1 MKVMLGQEGLHGWI
15 DRKACSY
22 KYGIEFYL
30 PDATDITSGNRE
42 DIAFS
47 LFVTSVKEDSLAHA
61 AGIKSQDKIVGAGDL
76 LVSDQLKNVSLAEL
90 MQEIANAPA
99 AQILVQ
105 IKHLDSDDIVQ
116 ITMQTP
122 ENKEFVASL
131 NWSGFRQKQW
141 SFKLSAIDKAY
152 KLLAFLPRGQTTEN
166 KKQAVVFLI
175 LLVGILTVVR
185 CLAKFYQGYMAHKV
199 MQVAVKRLR
208 EDTFSHAIE
217 MPMGYFSRERP
228 TDTVSRIIRDTNQ
241 VSGSIKIMLG
251 RALREPLNALV
262 MMIFAMLLSWQL
274 VLLFLCAAPL
284 VLGLVGFFGKKMKK
298 ATKKSLEAGS
308 QMLSKLQAAMN
319 GLKVV
324 KVYNQQEY
332 ERKSFQLINNTLLK
346 QLLKRAKIDAAI
358 TPTLEILGMFGAAL
372 ALIVG
377 VSWVTEN
384 RMESSEFFALLILMG
399 AAAEAVRK
407 SSSVWN
413 KIQEANA
420 AAERVFAI
428 VDQPL
433 EKELPDAYELK
444 PLTKKMEF
452 VDITFTYPGEKSP
465 VLRKVNLSIQAGH
478 NVAIVGPNGSGKT
491 TLANLIPRFY
501 DPDSG
506 QILIDG
512 KDISAAT
519 IKSLRSQIA
528 MVTQNIV
535 TFNDSVMANIAYGKS
550 SATMDQIIEAS
561 KRAHTH
567 EFITALPK
575 GYDTMIGEQGTG
587 LSGGQLQRIVIAR
600 AILKDPAILIFDE
613 ATSQVDADSEAK
625 IHDAI
630 EEIMRDR
637 TSFIIAHRFSTV
649 ITADIIVVMEN
660 GQIIAQGTHDQLM
673 DSCQLYRSLYKTQL
687 VKTQN

>member
-1 MKVMLGQEGLHGWI
+1 
-15 DRKACSY
+15 
-22 KYGIEFYL
+22 
-30 PDATDITSGNRE
+30 
-42 DIAFS
+42 
-47 LFVTSVKEDSLAHA
+47 
-61 AGIKSQDKIVGAGDL
+61 
-76 LVSDQLKNVSLAEL
+76 
-90 MQEIANAPA
+90 
-99 AQILVQ
+99 
-105 IKHLDSDDIVQ
+105 
-116 ITMQTP
+116 
-122 ENKEFVASL
+122 
-131 NWSGFRQKQW
+131 
-141 SFKLSAIDKAY
+141 
-152 KLLAFLPRGQTTEN
+152 
-166 KKQAVVFLI
+166 
-175 LLVGILTVVR
+175 
-185 CLAKFYQGYMAHKV
+185 
-199 MQVAVKRLR
+199 
-208 EDTFSHAIE
+208 
-217 MPMGYFSRERP
+217 
-228 TDTVSRIIRDTNQ
+228 
-241 VSGSIKIMLG
+241 
-251 RALREPLNALV
+251 
-262 MMIFAMLLSWQL
+262 
-274 VLLFLCAAPL
+274 
-284 VLGLVGFFGKKMKK
+284 
-298 ATKKSLEAGS
+298 
-308 QMLSKLQAAMN
+308 
-319 GLKVV
+319 
-324 KVYNQQEY
+324 
-332 ERKSFQLINNTLLK
+332 
-346 QLLKRAKIDAAI
+346 
-358 TPTLEILGMFGAAL
+358 
-372 ALIVG
+372 
-377 VSWVTEN
+377 
-384 RMESSEFFALLILMG
+384 MESSEFFALLILMG